1 MTKEIC
7 NLKDLSNYLKISISE
22 IRKLVRERKIPHF
35 RIGNRIMFDLKSIN
49 TWIENLQE
57 KESKTSL
64 FY

>member
-22 IRKLVRERKIPHF
+22 IRKLVREKKIPHF
-35 RIGNRIMFDLKSIN
+35 RLGNRIMFDLKSVN
-49 TWIENLQE
+49 SWLEKLQE